1 MIVFYSVITFSE
13 TFFGTKVSVPKVGK
27 LTLAAE
33 ILLTLDLENQNVLEE
48 WLDMNIFN
56 KFSIDSNTS

>member
-48 WLDMNIFN
+48 
-56 KFSIDSNTS
+56 